1 MSYGPFPYG
10 RVLSPSSPAELAA
23 AAKPA
28 PAVAAKISTIME

>member
-1 MSYGPFPYG
+1 MSYGRCPYG
-10 RVLSPSSPAELAA
+10 RVLSPSGPAKLAA